1 MLHLN
6 IVVKGVKNSYYVR
19 TIIDWLREIKD
30 IIEDEYSAKVE
41 IHHVEK
47 PSEIPEVYICGE
59 FAFSG
64 LPDNEGELIE
74 IIKSV
79 VERKIIKQE
88 NINLCSKKRYGGEKL
103 KEEHVCRSYN
113 AASLNGTKDLSSLEK
128 TVHDIEKVVIDTLG
142 FEPVHGFPHIERV
155 MKIAFKLA
163 EDFKEVDPLALKL
176 AVLLHDIGRVEEE
189 TLRKHHAIL
198 SAEMAKKLLVQYGFS
213 QEIIDKVVDAILA
226 HSFTLKYTPKTIE
239 GRILSDADKLDALG
253 AVGIMRVFMESAYRG
268 RTLEEAINHFYEKLF
283 KLKDLMWTEKAKKMA
298 EKRYKFMV
306 YFLDRLE
313 KEIEAEE

>member
-128 TVHDIEKVVIDTLG
+128 TVHDIEKIVIDTLG

>member
-1 MLHLN
+1 MYLD
-6 IVVKGVKNSYYVR
+6 IAVRGAKSSYYVR
-19 TIIDWLREIKD
+19 TIIDWLYEIKD
-30 IIEDEYSAKVE
+30 IIEDEYSAKVK
-41 IHHVEK
+41 IRHVEE
-47 PSEIPEVYICGE
+47 PSEIPEVYVCGE

-64 LPDNEGELIE
+64 LPDNEGGLIE

-88 NINLCSKKRYGGEKL
+88 NINLCSKKEKYGGEKL
-103 KEEHVCRSYN
+103 KEEHVCGYHD
-113 AASLNGTKDLSSLEK
+113 AASLNSTKDTSSLEK
-128 TVHDIEKVVIDTLG
+128 IVHDIEKMVIDTLG

-163 EDFKEVDPLALKL
+163 EDFKEVNPLVLKL